1 MHRHIEKSIQFIEM
15 KGGRFVLSNVSRQ
28 KSKGTPFHEDRKCH
42 NYLAQSKLTSFS
54 LLTRMNMF
62 IQINRER
69 KRTNISFLSISISKF
84 YFQYTKSIC
93 LSKNK
98 HNLHDK
104 LCLLRSKRADASWLH
119 DNHIR
124 TKSNDA
130 DCQLFSPS
138 QCLVKHRCSVNKIAL
153 GVCLIP
159 HWALED
165 HILID
170 HHRIGWYKYWLDEQ
184 GQVSFKKNVRRVEE
198 IRVTLSKPIDI

>member
-1 MHRHIEKSIQFIEM
+1 MRDHFHLVFKEKTRPECTDIYNIEKSIQFIEM

-84 YFQYTKSIC
+84 YFQYAKSIC

-153 GVCLIP
+153 GYV
-159 HWALED
+159 WY
-165 HILID
+165 
-170 HHRIGWYKYWLDEQ
+170 RIGHSRITSSLTTT
-184 GQVSFKKNVRRVEE
+184 V
-198 IRVTLSKPIDI
+198 

>member
-1 MHRHIEKSIQFIEM
+1 MRRWRQVKWVSSSSPRLAAVYEGSFSPSLQGEDSTRMHRHIEKSIQFIEM

-54 LLTRMNMF
+54 LTRMNMF

-84 YFQYTKSIC
+84 YFQYAKSIC

-104 LCLLRSKRADASWLH
+104 LCLLRSKRADAS
-119 DNHIR
+119 
-124 TKSNDA
+124 
-130 DCQLFSPS
+130 
-138 QCLVKHRCSVNKIAL
+138 
-153 GVCLIP
+153 
-159 HWALED
+159 
-165 HILID
+165 
-170 HHRIGWYKYWLDEQ
+170 
-184 GQVSFKKNVRRVEE
+184 
-198 IRVTLSKPIDI
+198 